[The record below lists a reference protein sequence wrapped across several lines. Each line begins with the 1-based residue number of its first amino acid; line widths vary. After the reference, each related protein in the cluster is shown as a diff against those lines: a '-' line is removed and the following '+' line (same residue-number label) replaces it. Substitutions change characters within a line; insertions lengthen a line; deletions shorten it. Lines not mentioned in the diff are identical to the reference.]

1 MLTEKLKLLS
11 EDQIDLILYCV
22 NDGKLNKE
30 KDYFF
35 EDLKYIKP
43 MYIFKKLNEFA
54 PKIKPE
60 YQKIAQ
66 EIVDLSIKMEMD

>member
-11 EDQIDLILYCV
+11 EDQIDIILYCV
-22 NDGKLNKE
+22 NNGKLGKE

-43 MYIFKKLNEFA
+43 MYAYRKLNEFA

-60 YQKIAQ
+60 YHKMMQD
-66 EIVDLSIKMEMD
+66 IVDSCINMEF